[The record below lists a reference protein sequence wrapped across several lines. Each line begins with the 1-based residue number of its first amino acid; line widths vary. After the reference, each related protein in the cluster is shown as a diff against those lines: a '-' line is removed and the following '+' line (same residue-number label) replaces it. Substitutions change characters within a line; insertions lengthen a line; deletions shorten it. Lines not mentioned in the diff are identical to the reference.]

1 MPIAAQVDIPALH
14 LAFDGGAYVTTLIP
28 MVDTRAQVAICLEA
42 LAAQP
47 QEPSYSGS
55 GRLWARVTVVPE
67 ADGHS
72 ALLTA
77 GEVVLGRILVDPTV
91 EILSG
96 DGKDLDLEVH

>member
-1 MPIAAQVDIPALH
+1 
-14 LAFDGGAYVTTLIP
+14 
-28 MVDTRAQVAICLEA
+28 
-42 LAAQP
+42 
-47 QEPSYSGS
+47 
-55 GRLWARVTVVPE
+55 VTVVPE